1 MTGSAKPITFLKCR
15 RRSDGFHSVQPI
27 LWAERAPLPANC
39 DSRNSVPVVAQRG
52 QLRGP
57 VIAAI
62 AKKVIAALKTAERP
76 RLAMFNAEVEPLTI
90 RLGRMCALA
99 GGGRMVRIR
108 IVEVIVAVCIGRN
121 HLLTKCPPG
130 GGRRSDD
137 GRRNHGNR
145 SEPKPH
151 KSNHDDPHIG
161 APEAPFAS

>member
-1 MTGSAKPITFLKCR
+1 MGLPRFGPDPLA
-15 RRSDGFHSVQPI
+15 QPI
-27 LWAERAPLPANC
+27 LRAERAPLPANC
-39 DSRNSVPVVAQRG
+39 DSRNSLPVVAQRG

-62 AKKVIAALKTAERP
+62 AKKAIAVLKTAELP
-76 RLAMFNAEVEPLTI
+76 RLAMFNAEVESQTI

-99 GGGRMVRIR
+99 GGMVRIR

-121 HLLTKCPPG
+121 RLLTKRPPG

-161 APEAPFAS
+161 APEAPFAG